1 MHAKRYMTS
10 LNQYAIRKL
19 KSDHNRKSCTV
30 QFNSVTKFFSTRYKL
45 QTFSS
50 GMTFR

>member
-1 MHAKRYMTS
+1 MEAKRYMTS
-10 LNQYAIRKL
+10 LNQYTIRKL
-19 KSDHNRKSCTV
+19 ESNYYRKSCTV

-50 GMTFR
+50 GVTFR